1 MRDYSFRYL
10 DAHGRTQAS
19 DYLKLLNN
27 DAAIA
32 FGRECLA
39 RSDVVEVWAGNKLVI
54 TLKADSSGQPPPTD
68 EIATE
73 AGAAAGAPTTLVR
86 RHPPSESGVEV
97 ASLPPWIR
105 PVR

>member
-19 DYLKLLNN
+19 DYCKLIDN

-39 RSDVVEVWAGNKLVI
+39 RSDVVEVWAGNKLIV
-54 TLKADSSGQPPPTD
+54 TLKAEPGTNAGAGQPVVAPAPDAPATPDPT
-68 EIATE
+68 
-73 AGAAAGAPTTLVR
+73 R
-86 RHPPSESGVEV
+86 RHPPAQPGAVIV
-97 ASLPPWIR
+97 SLPPWTRPPIR
-105 PVR
+105 

>member
-10 DAHGRTQAS
+10 DAHGRTQAA

-32 FGRECLA
+32 FGRECLS
-39 RSDVVEVWAGNKLVI
+39 RSDVVEVWAGNKLLA
-54 TLKADSSGQPPPTD
+54 TLKAEPAGHLPPTD
-68 EIATE
+68 EIASE
-73 AGAAAGAPTTLVR
+73 ANPAAEGATAPVR
-86 RHPPSESGVEV
+86 RHPPSGQGADVVSI
-97 ASLPPWIR
+97 PPWIR

>member
-10 DAHGRTQAS
+10 DALGRTQAS

-39 RSDVVEVWAGNKLVI
+39 RSDVVEVWAGNKLLI
-54 TLKADSSGQPPPTD
+54 TLKAETSAQSPPTD
-68 EIATE
+68 ELATE
-73 AGAAAGAPTTLVR
+73 TGAAAGSPTTPVR
-86 RHPPSESGVEV
+86 RHPPSESGADV
-97 ASLPPWIR
+97 ASIPPWIR

>member
-39 RSDVVEVWAGNKLVI
+39 RSDVVEVWAGNKLLI
-54 TLKADSSGQPPPTD
+54 TLKAEPSGQPPVAGSN
-68 EIATE
+68 ATE
-73 AGAAAGAPTTLVR
+73 GGAAQIAPNTPVR
-86 RHPPSESGVEV
+86 RHPPSESGAEV